1 MKRILV
7 CSSLVV
13 LLAVNALSAGKD
25 PEFKMVDGK
34 LSIQADAITLRQFL
48 QYLDAAT
55 GMTSKVNP
63 QLANEQISVRLEGM
77 EVNAAIRKSFQGR
90 PWNWAVVN
98 GKGVN
103 IIDRATAI
111 SATSSGPSSAPI
123 QSFIETRNEPLPPQP
138 QVAAPFPA
146 TGPVPA
152 PVNASPAGQP
162 AGATNLPP
170 SPGGAAPQPL
180 FQTPGTSLGTSL
192 PGVQPGR

>member
-1 MKRILV
+1 M
-7 CSSLVV
+7 
-13 LLAVNALSAGKD
+13 LLAASGSAAPKD

-34 LSIQADAITLRQFL
+34 LSIQAEAITLRQFL

-103 IIDRATAI
+103 IIDRATAM
-111 SATSSGPSSAPI
+111 SATSSGPSSSPI
-123 QSFIETRNEPLPPQP
+123 QSFIEPPRNEPMPPQP
-138 QVAAPFPA
+138 QPAASFPA

-152 PVNASPAGQP
+152 PANATPAGQP
-162 AGATNLPP
+162 AGAGNLPP
-170 SPGGAAPQPL
+170 SPGGPAPQPL
-180 FQTPGTSLGTSL
+180 FQTPGSSLSTPL